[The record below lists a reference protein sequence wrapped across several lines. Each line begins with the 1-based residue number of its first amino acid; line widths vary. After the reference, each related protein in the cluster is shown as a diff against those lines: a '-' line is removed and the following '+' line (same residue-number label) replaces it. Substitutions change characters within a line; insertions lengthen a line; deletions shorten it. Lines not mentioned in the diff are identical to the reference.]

1 MSSRFLALLLITCY
15 YRVLADV
22 EAQPLIDASIHANWL
37 QETDV
42 YGIGGSVHFVFARYA
57 LEFVPSGVQYFAGND
72 STESW
77 SIGLDGRINLPK
89 LGALRP
95 FVSTGFVRLRQ
106 NDKSQWLLNLSGG
119 IYARFQGERVI
130 PFIEGAF
137 RPADSVNPW
146 RFRSGLRFIIRKR

>member
-1 MSSRFLALLLITCY
+1 MSSRFLTLLLITFC
-15 YRVLADV
+15 YRVLVDV
-22 EAQPLIDASIHANWL
+22 EAQPLIDASLHANWL

-42 YGIGGSVHFVFARYA
+42 YGIGGFAHFVFARYA
-57 LEFVPSGVQYFAGND
+57 LEFVPSGVQYFAEND
-72 STESW
+72 TTESW
-77 SIGLDGRINLPK
+77 SIGLDGRLNLPM

-95 FVSTGFVRLRQ
+95 FVGTGFVRLRQ
-106 NDKSQWLLNLSGG
+106 NDKSEWLLNLSGG
-119 IYARFQGERVI
+119 IHARIQGDRII